1 MLLMLLTKL
10 AVKRSK
16 NDNQDR
22 KEMQKH
28 RKRETDDKILLV
40 KQLVQCKIR
49 SGLGF
54 RLSIM
59 VLVRVLGTLA

>member
-1 MLLMLLTKL
+1 MLLTKL

-28 RKRETDDKILLV
+28 RKRETDDKILFV
-40 KQLVQCKIR
+40 EQLVQCKIR

-54 RLSIM
+54 R
-59 VLVRVLGTLA
+59 

>member
-1 MLLMLLTKL
+1 MMLLTKL

-40 KQLVQCKIR
+40 EQLVQCKIR